1 MIRCVIVDDEPLAR
15 EGLADYVKE
24 VDFLQLAGICGNPV
38 ELMKLLDQQPIELIF
53 LDIHMPKMSGIDF
66 LKIVQKQVMVILTTA
81 YSDYALEG
89 FQLDVL
95 DYLLKPITFDRFFKA
110 ANKVKDYYQ
119 LQEAAAGATGGG
131 TERGN
136 AAGIGGV
143 GGSGVAEAGIS
154 AGAGSAAGASAG
166 ADYFFIR
173 CGSKYEKIFFSDILY
188 VEGMQNYVTIYTR
201 KGKYLTLLNL
211 KHLEDRLDSKSFI
224 RVHKSYIVAIDKIES
239 IEGNEIFI
247 QSHRVPISRSSR
259 EQVMKQVV
267 DNKLWDKIRFS

>member
-24 VDFLQLAGICGNPV
+24 VDFLQLAGTCGNPV

-110 ANKVKDYYQ
+110 ANKAKDYYQ
-119 LQEAAAGATGGG
+119 LQEAAAGAVSGTGAGS
-131 TERGN
+131 
-136 AAGIGGV
+136 AAGTGGV
-143 GGSGVAEAGIS
+143 GGSGVAE
-154 AGAGSAAGASAG
+154 AGSAAGASAG

-247 QSHRVPISRSSR
+247 QLHRVPISRSSR

-267 DNKLWDKIRFS
+267 DNKLWDKIKFS